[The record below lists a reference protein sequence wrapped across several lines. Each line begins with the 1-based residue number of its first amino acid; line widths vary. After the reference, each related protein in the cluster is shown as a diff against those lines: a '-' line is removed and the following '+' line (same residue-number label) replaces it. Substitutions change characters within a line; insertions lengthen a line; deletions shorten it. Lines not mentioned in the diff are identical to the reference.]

1 METITAEAKTLPL
14 DELKIVAYRLISN
27 NIIRDKAKRQRMET
41 AKRIYVYLAVS
52 DIARLTYEIQ
62 KAMINQNR
70 TAQLVTVNF
79 KGGYD
84 VAEVSISELMFMAE
98 ELIKFSNVI
107 DSDASKNMNRIRSA
121 KDTQTV
127 LAIMEQIQQRSNEM
141 ELTYQKTLS

>member
-41 AKRIYVYLAVS
+41 AKHIYVYLAVS

-70 TAQLVTVNF
+70 TVQLVTVNF

>member
-41 AKRIYVYLAVS
+41 AKRVYVYLAVS

-70 TAQLVTVNF
+70 TVQLVTVNF

-107 DSDASKNMNRIRSA
+107 DSDASKNMNRIRFA

-127 LAIMEQIQQRSNEM
+127 LAIMDQIQQRSNEM

>member
-70 TAQLVTVNF
+70 TVQLVTVNF

>member
-70 TAQLVTVNF
+70 TVQLVTVNF

-107 DSDASKNMNRIRSA
+107 DSDASKNMNRIRFA

-127 LAIMEQIQQRSNEM
+127 LAIMDQIQQRSNEM

>member
-41 AKRIYVYLAVS
+41 AKRVYVYLAVS

>member
-41 AKRIYVYLAVS
+41 AKRVYVYLAVS

-70 TAQLVTVNF
+70 TVQLVTVNF

-127 LAIMEQIQQRSNEM
+127 LAIMDQIQQRSNEM